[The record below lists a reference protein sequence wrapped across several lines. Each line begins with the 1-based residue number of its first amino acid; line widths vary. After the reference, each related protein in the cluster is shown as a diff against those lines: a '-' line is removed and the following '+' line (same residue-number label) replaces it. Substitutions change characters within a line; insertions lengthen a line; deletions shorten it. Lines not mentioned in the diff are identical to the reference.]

1 MFITYTSYDDFKCIL
16 SGHDLFEWSEIMS
29 EQNDGLTF
37 AENG

>member
-1 MFITYTSYDDFKCIL
+1 MFINYTSYDFECIL
-16 SGHDLFEWSEIMS
+16 SGHELFEWSEIIS